1 LLNDD
6 ININNQTTKRIM
18 TNSEDGFSEAVY
30 CGKCDAEGHNTLLF
44 YSTPP
49 KPTDTWTRRLANKK
63 DYRCKEH
70 VRSDAKLYV
79 HSKKEN
85 KFKERQDKIEEYN
98 RNKIL
103 EFERI
108 WMDEEIIHLAEPNR
122 LMEAFRK
129 YNIRGQ
135 EGHEGFTAEEITEIA
150 RSADIE
156 FSVSAFAEKW
166 DKDNA
171 NTITRFTR
179 EITKSEIVRALLP
192 FEADIKEGNRRR
204 VINSTRG
211 MIEVANKIYEHNGVY
226 EKIVTTP
233 GYRDPM
239 GNISHRFH
247 LLTYEKTLERRA
259 EKKARQIASIKA
271 TMERESVVQEK
282 AYKKLQEAED
292 NNNTNN
298 A

>member
-1 LLNDD
+1 M
-6 ININNQTTKRIM
+6 NNVE
-18 TNSEDGFSEAVY
+18 NGGLGDAVY
-30 CGKCDAEGHNTLLF
+30 CGKCRSEGRDTLLF
-44 YSTPP
+44 YSNPP
-49 KPTDTWTRRLANKK
+49 KPTDTWNRRLANKK

-70 VRSDAKLYV
+70 VKSDGRLYV
-79 HSKKEN
+79 HSKKN
-85 KFKERQDKIEEYN
+85 KQFRERQDKIEEFN

-103 EFERI
+103 TFERM
-108 WMDEEIIHLAEPNR
+108 WMDKDVIDLVEPKR

-135 EGHEGFTAEEITEIA
+135 PGHEGFTAEEMTEII

-156 FSVSAFAEKW
+156 FSVSAFAERW
-166 DKDNA
+166 DKENA
-171 NTITRFTR
+171 NTITRYNR
-179 EITKSEIVRALLP
+179 ELTKSEIVRALLP

-211 MIEVANKIYEHNGVY
+211 TIEAANKMYENNGVY

-233 GYRDPM
+233 GHRDPF

-247 LLTYEKTLERRA
+247 LLTYEETLNRRA
-259 EKKARQIASIKA
+259 EKKIRQIASIKA
-271 TMERESVVQEK
+271 TMNREAAVQEK
-282 AYKKLQEAED
+282 AYKNLQEAED
-292 NNNTNN
+292 NSNTNS